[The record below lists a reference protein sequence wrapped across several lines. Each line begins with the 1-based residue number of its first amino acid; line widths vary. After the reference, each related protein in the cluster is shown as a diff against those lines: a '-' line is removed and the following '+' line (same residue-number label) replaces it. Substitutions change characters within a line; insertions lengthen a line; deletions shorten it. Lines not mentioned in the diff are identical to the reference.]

1 MSNSATVSTLQV
13 ASLLSGATMLSQ
25 QSLDVLNVNDIGNA
39 IKDALGTPVL
49 DSAATEVLLVAVM
62 VDDSGSISMARNDQA
77 IRDGVNAVVDALK
90 GAGDAVDIQFFLRY
104 LNGEILHPFGELDTV
119 PELTTANYNPNQGT
133 PLYDESKEFLKAIIA
148 KAQEFEQWNVMVRT
162 MSLIVTDGHDMHS
175 RLHTA
180 ADIKSIVTDLLATE
194 NHLVAGMGVDDGSG
208 TSFRRVFGEMGIP
221 DQWIY
226 ETGPKSGESQDEFL
240 RRIRRGFQLFSK
252 SAVRASKSA
261 VNFSQLGG
269 FGN

>member
-1 MSNSATVSTLQV
+1 MSNTAAVSNQQV
-13 ASLLSGATMLSQ
+13 TQLLSGASMLSQ
-25 QSLDVLNVNDIGNA
+25 QSLDVLNVNDIGNS
-39 IKDALGTPVL
+39 IKDALATPVL
-49 DSAATEVLLVAVM
+49 ESAATEALLIGVM
-62 VDDSGSISMARNDQA
+62 VDDSGSIAMARNDQA
-77 IRDGVNAVVDALK
+77 IRDGVNAVVEALK

-104 LNGEILHPFGELDTV
+104 LNGQILHPFGDLDTV
-119 PELTTANYNPNQGT
+119 PKLTTANYNPNEGT
-133 PLYDESKEFLKAIIA
+133 PLFDETKEFLKAVVA
-148 KAQEFEQWNVMVRT
+148 RTQQFDQWDVPVRT

-175 RLHTA
+175 RAHTA
-180 ADIKSIVTDLLATE
+180 AHIKSIVIDLMATE
-194 NHLVAGMGVDDGSG
+194 NHIVAGMGVDDGSG
-208 TSFRRVFGEMGIP
+208 IDFRTVFSEMGIP